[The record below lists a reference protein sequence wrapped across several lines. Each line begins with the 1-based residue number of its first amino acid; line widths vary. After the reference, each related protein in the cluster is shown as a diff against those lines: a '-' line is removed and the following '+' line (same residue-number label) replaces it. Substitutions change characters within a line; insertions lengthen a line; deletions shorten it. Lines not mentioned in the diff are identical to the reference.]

1 MRRLFVPTAR
11 LKASNYGRGLQKQV
25 GLLGGLDSDDPGQ
38 ANGLQRLAQGVII
51 QAARDARDGNREA
64 AAWLA
69 DPETADTWLFIAG
82 LDRREVMRWVAAG
95 CKRGLRKRKRISGK
109 Q

>member
-38 ANGLQRLAQGVII
+38 ANGLQRLAQALLFRRPEMQGT
-51 QAARDARDGNREA
+51 ATERRRPG
-64 AAWLA
+64 WLILKQR
-69 DPETADTWLFIAG
+69 T
-82 LDRREVMRWVAAG
+82 
-95 CKRGLRKRKRISGK
+95 RGYL
-109 Q
+109 